1 MLRGSEG
8 SRVARITTAQR
19 ASCLMMHAR
28 VLAVLLL
35 ATSVISLPMEV
46 RWGQDKE
53 RVFLTIAMDCKDT
66 TLSPSNSTFALH
78 CKTSLQTM
86 AFTLRE
92 DIIPE
97 KATCKAER
105 GSQSCILHKKH
116 PHMFDRLTGVEGE
129 IKNLKA
135 DWKHFATK
143 EEQEAMDKD
152 HVYTRYSRVRLPSQ
166 ITCRGASNCQI
177 VALRGFCIFLLRGKQ
192 HACI

>member
-66 TLSPSNSTFALH
+66 T
-78 CKTSLQTM
+78 
-86 AFTLRE
+86 FTLRG

-116 PHMFDRLTGVEGE
+116 PHMFDRLTRVEGE

-152 HVYTRYSRVRLPSQ
+152 HVYTRYSRVRLPIQ
-166 ITCRGASNCQI
+166 IVCRGAANCQI
-177 VALRGFCIFLLRGKQ
+177 VALRGFCIFLLRAKQ
-192 HACI
+192 HARI